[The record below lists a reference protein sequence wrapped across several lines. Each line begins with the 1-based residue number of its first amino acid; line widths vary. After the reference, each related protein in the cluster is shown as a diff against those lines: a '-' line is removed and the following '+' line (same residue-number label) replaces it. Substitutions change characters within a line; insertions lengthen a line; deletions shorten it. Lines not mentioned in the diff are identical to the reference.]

1 MNPSGL
7 ITFFGASVLLALA
20 PGPDN
25 IFVLAQSIVQGS
37 RAGIIIAFGL
47 CSGLIFHTLIVTL
60 GVATLFQTS
69 PVAFT
74 ALKLI
79 GGAYLLY
86 LGWMSIR
93 SAKAATVIS
102 GGQQHIPFKKLYVR
116 GIIMNVTNP
125 KVSLFF
131 LAFLPQ
137 FVDASRGMVG
147 AQMALL
153 GFVFIIATIL
163 VFSSI
168 ALAAGLIGSYLS
180 KSAKAMSVINY
191 AAGVIFIALAA
202 KLVLS

>member
-1 MNPSGL
+1 MNHSHL
-7 ITFFGASVLLALA
+7 IAFFGASVLLALA

-37 RAGIIIAFGL
+37 RAGIVIAFGL

-86 LGWMSIR
+86 LGWMSFR
-93 SAKAATVIS
+93 SAKAATAIS
-102 GGQQHIPFKKLYVR
+102 GGQKHIPYKKLYVR

-153 GFVFIIATIL
+153 GLVFIIATIL

-168 ALAAGLIGSYLS
+168 ALAAGQIGNYLS
-180 KSAKAMSVINY
+180 KSAKAMTVINY
-191 AAGVIFIALAA
+191 VAGVIFIALAA
-202 KLVLS
+202 KLVLG